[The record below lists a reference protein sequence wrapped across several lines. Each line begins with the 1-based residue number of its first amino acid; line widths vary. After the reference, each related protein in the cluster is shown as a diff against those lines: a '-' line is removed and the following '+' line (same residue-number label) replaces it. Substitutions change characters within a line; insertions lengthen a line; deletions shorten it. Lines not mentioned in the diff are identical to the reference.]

1 MAGVLMTF
9 FLLITAQALGAAWL
23 LSRAKPACETEA
35 AREANAERFRKY
47 CETKNWSPEMHGML
61 HQLTKQSEQR
71 K

>member
-1 MAGVLMTF
+1 MTF

-23 LSRAKPACETEA
+23 LSKTKPACETEA
-35 AREANAERFRKY
+35 TREAAAERFRKHW
-47 CETKNWSPEMHGML
+47 ETKNWTPEMHGML